1 MANYRKSFN
10 FRNGVQVDDDN
21 LVVNANGLVGIGTT
35 VPTES
40 LDVRGTAKVV
50 GLVTASSGIIK
61 NLEVTGVTTITSG
74 SLGNLNVNAAG
85 IATAVSGV
93 VTYYGDG
100 SKLSDIPTSQWTDI
114 DVGLGFTSIY
124 NKGYVGVSTNDP
136 RMNLQVGGNPLLTG
150 TLPGGVGISSLGHIK
165 ATGVV
170 TATQFVGDK
179 FTGDVT
185 GNINSVGVST
195 FTDLKIGS
203 NITATLGVITA
214 TTFVGNVT
222 GTVTGDVVGTASLAS
237 NLTGTPNITVGT
249 ITATEITANSIN
261 LPTAGIVTAKTE
273 LNVGTG
279 GTVFTVL
286 DTNKS
291 AFGAANPD
299 ANLEIRTAS
308 GLSSVHLRSA
318 DNASIITLGRGSPT
332 ETTSGAIRFGNA
344 SAAFPYS
351 SSKSLDIINYDTGN
365 VNFYLEAGTAGVGT
379 GDFHWH
385 RRKNTSRLMSL
396 TYEGNLG
403 IGITSPSHKL
413 SVSGISTFTGDAYF
427 NNNITIDG
435 NLNISAITATL
446 TGNVTGNLT
455 GNVNSTGIS
464 TFNDLKTTG
473 NVGLGVDPDG
483 DDLLQACS
491 FIADRFIIQGSGEVG
506 IKTDTIISNIE
517 LDVRGDV
524 QAQYGLVV
532 GVTTTSKC
540 AVDMS
545 SVVDVVDDGTSR
557 ASIAYMI
564 PPRVTTSQ
572 RNALRDTDGNALSSD
587 EAGAMIYN
595 TSTNKLQVWNGSSWN
610 DCF

>member
-40 LDVRGTAKVV
+40 LDVRGNAKVV

-100 SKLSDIPTSQWTDI
+100 SKLSNIPTSQWTDV

-124 NKGYVGVSTNDP
+124 NKGFVGISTNDP
-136 RMNLQVGGNPLLTG
+136 RMNLQVGGNPLLAG
-150 TLPGGVGISSLGHIK
+150 TTPGGVGISSLGHIK

-179 FTGDVT
+179 YTGSVT
-185 GNINSVGVST
+185 GNINSTGVST
-195 FTDLKIGS
+195 FTDLKVGS

-214 TTFVGNVT
+214 TTFSGNFSGTLT
-222 GTVTGDVVGTASLAS
+222 GGVVGIATSARSLVD
-237 NLTGTPNITVGT
+237 TPDITVGT
-249 ITATEITANSIN
+249 INATEITANTLN
-261 LPTAGIVTAKTE
+261 LPTAGIITAKNE
-273 LNVGTG
+273 LNVGSG
-279 GTVFTVL
+279 GTMFTVL
-286 DTNKS
+286 QDKA

-299 ANLEIRTAS
+299 SNLEIRTAS

-318 DNASIITLGRGSPT
+318 DSASIITLGRGAPT
-332 ETTSGAIRFGNA
+332 ETTSGAIRFGN
-344 SAAFPYS
+344 SLAAFPYS
-351 SSKSLDIINYDTGN
+351 SSKSLDVINYDTGN

-385 RRKNTSRLMSL
+385 RRKNTARLMSL
-396 TYEGNLG
+396 TYGGNLG
-403 IGITSPSHKL
+403 LGITNPSHKL
-413 SVSGISTFTGDAYF
+413 HVSGISTFTNNAYF
-427 NNNITIDG
+427 NADVTIEGNLTIDA
-435 NLNISAITATL
+435 ISTDIT
-446 TGNVTGNLT
+446 GRLT
-455 GNVNSTGIS
+455 GNVNAETGIS
-464 TFNDLKTTG
+464 TFKNLKVLTTVSTSGVTTTDRVNLG
-473 NVGLGVDPDG
+473 NTPQNIFKIDENGN
-483 DDLLQACS
+483 
-491 FIADRFIIQGSGEVG
+491 VG

-524 QAQYGLVV
+524 QAQVGLVV
-532 GVTTTSKC
+532 GPTTTAKC
-540 AVDMS
+540 GVDMS
-545 SVVDVVDDGTSR
+545 SLVDAMDGTTSR
-557 ASIAYMI
+557 ATIAYMI
-564 PPRVTTSQ
+564 PPRVTTTQ

-587 EAGAMIYN
+587 EAGAMVYN
-595 TSTNKLQVWNGSSWN
+595 TTTNKLQVWNGSSWN

>member
-185 GNINSVGVST
+185 GNINSTGVST
-195 FTDLKIGS
+195 FTDFKIGS

-222 GTVTGDVVGTASLAS
+222 GTITGNVVGTAALAS

-291 AFGAANPD
+291 AFGAASPD

-344 SAAFPYS
+344 SGAFPYS
-351 SSKSLDIINYDTGN
+351 SSKSLDVINYDTGN

-385 RRKNTSRLMSL
+385 RRKNTARLMSL
-396 TYEGNLG
+396 TYGGNLG
-403 IGITSPSHKL
+403 IGITNPSHKL

-446 TGNVTGNLT
+446 TGNSIGNLT

-473 NVGLGVDPDG
+473 NVGLGVDPDNN
-483 DDLLQACS
+483 DLLQACS
-491 FIADRFIIQGSGEVG
+491 SIDNRFIIQGSGEVG

-532 GVTTTSKC
+532 GVTTTAKC

-545 SVVDVVDDGTSR
+545 SVVDVVDEGTSR
-557 ASIAYMI
+557 ATIAYMI
-564 PPRVTTSQ
+564 PPRVTTTQ

>member
-40 LDVRGTAKVV
+40 LDVRGTARVV

-74 SLGNLNVNAAG
+74 SVGNLNVNAAG

-124 NKGYVGVSTNDP
+124 NKGFVGVSTNDP
-136 RMNLQVGGNPLLTG
+136 RMNLQVGGNPLLAG
-150 TLPGGVGISSLGHIK
+150 TTPGGVGISSLGHIK

-179 FTGDVT
+179 YTGSVT
-185 GNINSVGVST
+185 GNINSTGVST
-195 FTDLKIGS
+195 FTDLKVGS

-214 TTFVGNVT
+214 TTFSGNFLGTLT
-222 GTVTGDVVGTASLAS
+222 GGVVGIATSARSLVD
-237 NLTGTPNITVGT
+237 TPDITVGT
-249 ITATEITANSIN
+249 ITATEITASTLN
-261 LPTAGIVTAKTE
+261 LPTAGIITAKNE

-279 GTVFTVL
+279 GTMFTAL
-286 DTNKS
+286 QDKA

-318 DNASIITLGRGSPT
+318 DSASIITLGRGAPT
-332 ETTSGAIRFGNA
+332 ETTSGGIRFGN
-344 SAAFPYS
+344 SLAAFPYS
-351 SSKSLDIINYDTGN
+351 SSKSLDVINYDTGN

-385 RRKNTSRLMSL
+385 RRKNTARLMSL
-396 TYEGNLG
+396 TYGGNLG
-403 IGITSPSHKL
+403 IGITNPSHRL
-413 SVSGISTFTGDAYF
+413 HVAGISTFTANAYF
-427 NNNITIDG
+427 NGDITVDG
-435 NLNISAITATL
+435 NLIIDEINSNI
-446 TGNVTGNLT
+446 TGNITGNINIDDNTVGVSTFTNLVVTGNINTQSGITTTDKINLGSEGQNT
-455 GNVNSTGIS
+455 FKIDENGN
-464 TFNDLKTTG
+464 
-473 NVGLGVDPDG
+473 
-483 DDLLQACS
+483 
-491 FIADRFIIQGSGEVG
+491 VG
-506 IKTDTIISNIE
+506 IKTDKIINNIE

-524 QAQYGLVV
+524 QAQQGLVV
-532 GVTTTSKC
+532 GPTTTAKC

-545 SVVDVVDDGTSR
+545 SVIDAMDGTTSR
-557 ASIAYMI
+557 ATIAYMI
-564 PPRVTTSQ
+564 PPRMTTSQ
-572 RNALRDTDGNALSSD
+572 RNALTDTDGNALSSD

-595 TSTNKLQVWNGSSWN
+595 TQANKLQVWDGSSWN

>member
-40 LDVRGTAKVV
+40 LDVRGTARVV

-74 SLGNLNVNAAG
+74 SVGNLNVNAAG

-100 SKLSDIPTSQWTDI
+100 SKLSDIPTSQWTDV

-124 NKGYVGVSTNDP
+124 NKGFVGISTNEP
-136 RMNLQVGGNPLLTG
+136 RMNLQVGGNPLLSG

-179 FTGDVT
+179 FIGPVT
-185 GNINSVGVST
+185 GNINSIGVST
-195 FTDLKIGS
+195 FADLKVGS
-203 NITATLGVITA
+203 NITANLGVITA
-214 TTFVGNVT
+214 TTFDGAFKGTLT
-222 GTVTGDVVGTASLAS
+222 GGVVGIATSARSLVD
-237 NLTGTPNITVGT
+237 TPDITVGT
-249 ITATEITANSIN
+249 INATEITANTLN
-261 LPTAGIVTAKTE
+261 LPTAGIITAKNE
-273 LNVGTG
+273 LNVGSG
-279 GTVFTVL
+279 GTMFTVL
-286 DTNKS
+286 QDKA

-318 DNASIITLGRGSPT
+318 NSASIITLGRGAPT
-332 ETTSGAIRFGNA
+332 ETTSGGIRFGNA
-344 SAAFPYS
+344 SGAFPYS
-351 SSKSLDIINYDTGN
+351 SSKSLDVINYDTGN

-385 RRKNTSRLMSL
+385 RRKNTARLMSL
-396 TYEGNLG
+396 TYGGNLG
-403 IGITSPSHKL
+403 IGITNPTHKL
-413 SVSGISTFTGDAYF
+413 SVSGISTFTNNAYF
-427 NNNITIDG
+427 NADVTIEG
-435 NLNISAITATL
+435 NLIIDSISSNL
-446 TGNVTGNLT
+446 SGNVTGN
-455 GNVNSTGIS
+455 VNAASGIS
-464 TFNDLKTTG
+464 TFTKLRVTSTINTSGVSTTDRVNLGNTPQNIFKIDENG
-473 NVGLGVDPDG
+473 NVGV
-483 DDLLQACS
+483 
-491 FIADRFIIQGSGEVG
+491 
-506 IKTDTIISNIE
+506 KTDRIINNIE

-524 QAQYGLVV
+524 QAQQGLVV
-532 GVTTTSKC
+532 GPTTTAKC

-545 SVVDVVDDGTSR
+545 SVVDAMDGTTSR
-557 ASIAYMI
+557 ATIAYMI
-564 PPRVTTSQ
+564 PPRVTTTQ

-595 TSTNKLQVWNGSSWN
+595 TTSNKLQVWNGSSWN

>member
-40 LDVRGTAKVV
+40 LDVRGTARVV

-74 SLGNLNVNAAG
+74 SVGNLNVNAAG

-100 SKLSDIPTSQWTDI
+100 SKLSDIPTSQWTDV

-124 NKGYVGVSTNDP
+124 NKGFVGISTNDP
-136 RMNLQVGGNPLLTG
+136 RMNLQVGGNPLLAG
-150 TLPGGVGISSLGHIK
+150 TTPGGVGISSLGHIK

-179 FTGDVT
+179 YTGSVT
-185 GNINSVGVST
+185 GNINSTGVST
-195 FTDLKIGS
+195 FTDLKVGS

-214 TTFVGNVT
+214 TTFSGNFSGTLT
-222 GTVTGDVVGTASLAS
+222 GGVVGIATSARSLVD
-237 NLTGTPNITVGT
+237 TPDITVGT
-249 ITATEITANSIN
+249 INATEITANTLN
-261 LPTAGIVTAKTE
+261 LPTAGIITAKNE
-273 LNVGTG
+273 LNVGSG
-279 GTVFTVL
+279 GTMFTVL
-286 DTNKS
+286 QDKA

-299 ANLEIRTAS
+299 SNLEIRTAS

-318 DNASIITLGRGSPT
+318 DSASIITLGRGAPT
-332 ETTSGAIRFGNA
+332 ETTSGAIRFGN
-344 SAAFPYS
+344 SLAAFPYS
-351 SSKSLDIINYDTGN
+351 SSKSLDVINYDTGN

-385 RRKNTSRLMSL
+385 RRKNTARLMSL
-396 TYEGNLG
+396 TYGGNLG
-403 IGITSPSHKL
+403 LGITNPSHKL
-413 SVSGISTFTGDAYF
+413 HVSGISTFTNNAYF
-427 NNNITIDG
+427 NADVTIEGNLTIDA
-435 NLNISAITATL
+435 ISTDIT
-446 TGNVTGNLT
+446 GRLT
-455 GNVNSTGIS
+455 GNVNAETGIS
-464 TFNDLKTTG
+464 TFKNLKVLTTVSTSGVTTTDRVNLG
-473 NVGLGVDPDG
+473 NTPQNIFKIDENGN
-483 DDLLQACS
+483 
-491 FIADRFIIQGSGEVG
+491 VG

-524 QAQYGLVV
+524 QAQVGLVV
-532 GVTTTSKC
+532 GPTTTAKC
-540 AVDMS
+540 GVDMS
-545 SVVDVVDDGTSR
+545 SLVDAMDGTTSR
-557 ASIAYMI
+557 ATIAYMI
-564 PPRVTTSQ
+564 PPRVTTTQ

-587 EAGAMIYN
+587 EAGAMVYN
-595 TSTNKLQVWNGSSWN
+595 TTTNKLQVWNGSSWN

>member
-40 LDVRGTAKVV
+40 LDVRGTARVV

-74 SLGNLNVNAAG
+74 SVGNLNVNAAG

-100 SKLSDIPTSQWTDI
+100 SKLSNIPTSQWTDI

-124 NKGYVGVSTNDP
+124 NKGFVGISTNDP
-136 RMNLQVGGNPLLTG
+136 RMNLQVGGNPLLAG
-150 TLPGGVGISSLGHIK
+150 TTPGGVGISSLGHIK

-179 FTGDVT
+179 YTGSVT
-185 GNINSVGVST
+185 GNINSTGVST
-195 FTDLKIGS
+195 FTDLKVGS

-214 TTFVGNVT
+214 TTFSGNFSGTLT
-222 GTVTGDVVGTASLAS
+222 GGVVGIATSARSLVD
-237 NLTGTPNITVGT
+237 TPDITVGT
-249 ITATEITANSIN
+249 INATEITANTLN
-261 LPTAGIVTAKTE
+261 LPTAGIITAKNE
-273 LNVGTG
+273 LNVGSG
-279 GTVFTVL
+279 GTMFTVL
-286 DTNKS
+286 QDKA

-299 ANLEIRTAS
+299 SNLEIRTAS

-318 DNASIITLGRGSPT
+318 DSASIITLGRGAPT
-332 ETTSGAIRFGNA
+332 ETTSGAIRFGN
-344 SAAFPYS
+344 SLAAFPYS
-351 SSKSLDIINYDTGN
+351 SSKSLDVINYDTGN

-385 RRKNTSRLMSL
+385 RRKNTARLMSL
-396 TYEGNLG
+396 TYGGNLG
-403 IGITSPSHKL
+403 LGITNPSHKL
-413 SVSGISTFTGDAYF
+413 HVSGISTFTNNAYF
-427 NNNITIDG
+427 NADVTIEGNLTIDA
-435 NLNISAITATL
+435 ISTDIT
-446 TGNVTGNLT
+446 GRLT
-455 GNVNSTGIS
+455 GNVNAETGIS
-464 TFNDLKTTG
+464 TFKNLKVLTTVSTSGVTTTDRVNLG
-473 NVGLGVDPDG
+473 NTPQNIFKIDENGN
-483 DDLLQACS
+483 
-491 FIADRFIIQGSGEVG
+491 VG

-524 QAQYGLVV
+524 QAQVGLVV
-532 GVTTTSKC
+532 GPTTTAKC
-540 AVDMS
+540 GVDMS
-545 SVVDVVDDGTSR
+545 SLVDAMDGTTSR
-557 ASIAYMI
+557 ATIAYMI
-564 PPRVTTSQ
+564 PPRVTTTQ

-587 EAGAMIYN
+587 EAGAMVYN
-595 TSTNKLQVWNGSSWN
+595 TTTNKLQVWNGSSWN

>member
-40 LDVRGTAKVV
+40 LDVRGNAKVV

-74 SLGNLNVNAAG
+74 SVGNLNVNAAG

-124 NKGYVGVSTNDP
+124 NKGFVGISTNDP
-136 RMNLQVGGNPLLTG
+136 RMNLQVGGNPLLAG
-150 TLPGGVGISSLGHIK
+150 TTPGGVGISSLGHIK

-179 FTGDVT
+179 YTGSVT
-185 GNINSVGVST
+185 GNINSTGVST
-195 FTDLKIGS
+195 FTDLKVGS

-214 TTFVGNVT
+214 TTFSGNFSGTLT
-222 GTVTGDVVGTASLAS
+222 GGVVGIATSARSLVD
-237 NLTGTPNITVGT
+237 TPDITVGT
-249 ITATEITANSIN
+249 ITATEITANTLN
-261 LPTAGIVTAKTE
+261 LPTAGIITAKNE

-279 GTVFTVL
+279 GTMFTVL
-286 DTNKS
+286 QDKA

-318 DNASIITLGRGSPT
+318 DSASIITLGRGAPT
-332 ETTSGAIRFGNA
+332 ETTSGGIRFGNA
-344 SAAFPYS
+344 SGAFPYS
-351 SSKSLDIINYDTGN
+351 SSKSLDVINYDTGN

-385 RRKNTSRLMSL
+385 RRKNTARLMSL
-396 TYEGNLG
+396 TYGGNLG
-403 IGITSPSHKL
+403 IGITNPSHKL
-413 SVSGISTFTGDAYF
+413 SVSGISTFTNNAYF
-427 NNNITIDG
+427 NADVTIEGDLIIDSISS
-435 NLNISAITATL
+435 NLS
-446 TGNVTGNLT
+446 GNVTGN
-455 GNVNSTGIS
+455 VNATSGIS
-464 TFNDLKTTG
+464 TFTNLRVTSTINTSGVSTTDRVNLG
-473 NVGLGVDPDG
+473 GTPENVFKIDEN
-483 DDLLQACS
+483 
-491 FIADRFIIQGSGEVG
+491 GSVG
-506 IKTDTIISNIE
+506 IKTDTIINNIE

-524 QAQYGLVV
+524 QAQHGLVV
-532 GVTTTSKC
+532 GPTTTVKC

-545 SVVDVVDDGTSR
+545 SVVDVIDGNTSR
-557 ASIAYMI
+557 ATIAYMI
-564 PPRVTTSQ
+564 PPRVTTTQ
-572 RNALRDTDGNALSSD
+572 RNALTDTDGNSLSSD

-595 TSTNKLQVWNGSSWN
+595 TTANKLQVWNGSSWN

>member
-35 VPTES
+35 VPTEA
-40 LDVRGTAKVV
+40 LDVRGNAKVV

-124 NKGYVGVSTNDP
+124 NKGYVGISTNDP
-136 RMNLQVGGNPLLTG
+136 RMNLQVGGNPLLSG

-179 FTGDVT
+179 FIGPVT
-185 GNINSVGVST
+185 GNINSTGVST
-195 FTDLKIGS
+195 IADLKIGS

-214 TTFVGNVT
+214 TTFDGSFD
-222 GTVTGDVVGTASLAS
+222 GTLTGDVVGIATTARGLIGS
-237 NLTGTPNITVGT
+237 PNITVGT
-249 ITATEITANSIN
+249 VNATEITANTLN
-261 LPTAGIVTAKTE
+261 LPTAGIITAKNE
-273 LNVGTG
+273 LNVGSG
-279 GTVFTVL
+279 GTMFTVL
-286 DTNKS
+286 QDKA

-318 DNASIITLGRGSPT
+318 DSASIITLGRGAPT
-332 ETTSGAIRFGNA
+332 ETTSGGIRFGNA
-344 SAAFPYS
+344 SGAFPYS
-351 SSKSLDIINYDTGN
+351 SSKSLDVINYDTGN

-385 RRKNTSRLMSL
+385 RRKNTARLMSL
-396 TYEGNLG
+396 TYGGNLG
-403 IGITSPSHKL
+403 IGITNPTHKL
-413 SVSGISTFTGDAYF
+413 SVSGISTFTNDAFF
-427 NNNITIDG
+427 NADVTIEG
-435 NLNISAITATL
+435 NLIIDSISSNL
-446 TGNVTGNLT
+446 SGNVTGN
-455 GNVNSTGIS
+455 VNAASGIS
-464 TFNDLKTTG
+464 TFTKLRVTSTINTSGVSTTDRVNLG
-473 NVGLGVDPDG
+473 GTPENVFKIDEN
-483 DDLLQACS
+483 
-491 FIADRFIIQGSGEVG
+491 GSVG

-524 QAQYGLVV
+524 QAQHGLVV
-532 GVTTTSKC
+532 GPTTTAKC

-545 SVVDVVDDGTSR
+545 SVVDVIDGNTSR
-557 ASIAYMI
+557 APIAYMI
-564 PPRVTTSQ
+564 PPRVTTTQ
-572 RNALRDTDGNALSSD
+572 RNALRDTDGNSLSSD

-595 TSTNKLQVWNGSSWN
+595 TTTNKLQVWDGSSWN

>member
-40 LDVRGTAKVV
+40 LDVRGNAKVV

-100 SKLSDIPTSQWTDI
+100 SKLSNIPTSQWTDI

-124 NKGYVGVSTNDP
+124 NKGFVGVSTNDP
-136 RMNLQVGGNPLLTG
+136 RMNFQVGGNPLLSG

-179 FTGDVT
+179 YTGSVT
-185 GNINSVGVST
+185 GNINSTGIST
-195 FTDLKIGS
+195 FTDLKVGS

-214 TTFVGNVT
+214 TTFSGNFSGTLT
-222 GTVTGDVVGTASLAS
+222 GGVVGIATSARSLVD
-237 NLTGTPNITVGT
+237 TPDITVGT
-249 ITATEITANSIN
+249 INATEITANTLN
-261 LPTAGIVTAKTE
+261 LPTAGIITAKNE
-273 LNVGTG
+273 LNVGSG
-279 GTVFTVL
+279 GTMFTVL
-286 DTNKS
+286 QDKA

-318 DNASIITLGRGSPT
+318 NSASIITLGRGAPT
-332 ETTSGAIRFGNA
+332 ETTSGGIRFGNA
-344 SAAFPYS
+344 SGAFPYS
-351 SSKSLDIINYDTGN
+351 SSKSLDVINYDTGN

-385 RRKNTSRLMSL
+385 RRKNTARLMSL
-396 TYEGNLG
+396 TYGGNLG
-403 IGITSPSHKL
+403 IGITNPSHKL
-413 SVSGISTFTGDAYF
+413 HVSGISTFTNNAYF
-427 NNNITIDG
+427 NADVTIEGSLTIDA
-435 NLNISAITATL
+435 ISADIT
-446 TGNVTGNLT
+446 GRLT
-455 GNVNSTGIS
+455 GNVNAETGIS
-464 TFNDLKTTG
+464 TFKNLKVLTTVSTSGVTTTDRVNLG
-473 NVGLGVDPDG
+473 NTPQNIFKIDENGN
-483 DDLLQACS
+483 
-491 FIADRFIIQGSGEVG
+491 VG

-524 QAQYGLVV
+524 QAQVGLVV
-532 GVTTTSKC
+532 GPTTSAKC
-540 AVDMS
+540 GVDMS
-545 SVVDVVDDGTSR
+545 SLVDAMDGTTSR
-557 ASIAYMI
+557 ATIAYMI
-564 PPRVTTSQ
+564 PPRVTTTQ
-572 RNALRDTDGNALSSD
+572 RNALTDTDGNALSSD

-595 TSTNKLQVWNGSSWN
+595 TTTNKLQVWNGSSWN